1 MSDPDRHHF
10 LPQFYL
16 SRWANGQ
23 GQLSTYSRQRGKLFV
38 REYAPKS
45 IGAEKGLYALNGVAP
60 EHRNAIER
68 EFMGPEVDDSA
79 SRALRILLSET
90 RPVLPMDLRMA
101 WVRFLMSLLVRL
113 PNLLRKLKADA
124 SETLAQEI
132 IKRPE
137 EYEALRRATD
147 PPTLMEFLRERG
159 IDGLVEDFGTTL
171 IPGLVE
177 LPQMKADIARMDWR
191 VFHFRDGPYGLVT
204 SDFPICMLP
213 GLASPDCLIS
223 LPLSPTAI
231 FLASY
236 SSDLLNQLD
245 ALQPPALIDSAN
257 RISIQSAQQYVY
269 ADNRQYYDL
278 VDRFLE
284 PVSRG
289 PE

>member
-16 SRWANGQ
+16 SRWANAQ
-23 GQLSTYSRQRGKLFV
+23 GKLSTYSRQRGKLFV
-38 REYAPKS
+38 REYAPKT
-45 IGAEKGLYALNGVAP
+45 IGAERGLYALNGVPP
-60 EHRNAIER
+60 EHRNAVER
-68 EFMGPEVDDSA
+68 DFMGPEIDDPA
-79 SRALRILLSET
+79 ARALRILLSAQ
-90 RPVLPMDLRMA
+90 PLLPTDLRMA

-124 SETLAQEI
+124 SETLAREI
-132 IKRPE
+132 AARPE
-137 EYEALRRATD
+137 EYEALRR
-147 PPTLMEFLRERG
+147 PGHPQTLMEFLKERG
-159 IDGLVEDFGTTL
+159 VGGLIEGFGTTL
-171 IPGLVE
+171 IPGLVD

-213 GLASPDCLIS
+213 GLASPNCLIS

-236 SSDLLNQLD
+236 NSELLNQLD
-245 ALQPPALIDSAN
+245 ALMPPALIDAAN

-269 ADNRQYYDL
+269 ADTRDYFGL
-278 VDRFLE
+278 VDASLATTVE
-284 PVSRG
+284 PDR
-289 PE
+289 